1 MKNINVNET
10 SDDDKYLKKKCLL
23 CNPESLIRNY
33 HDYFKMYNVPVIQ
46 LNCMIF
52 QKIIT
57 YIE

>member
-23 CNPESLIRNY
+23 CDPESSIRNY
-33 HDYFKMYNVPVIQ
+33 HDYFETYNVIE
-46 LNCMIF
+46 LHCMILK
-52 QKIIT
+52 KIIT